1 MLENSITNLGS
12 SVPDRLA
19 ANSDGC
25 QERGSGGTDRLYR
38 GRSSRSIKVVWLC
51 ANFDGAAGGTG
62 THLMKWVKHL
72 EQSEF
77 EVIFVHGTEDEEDRI
92 ASLLGCNGHVRVVPI
107 PELRKP
113 DQLFLPGLLKL
124 YQLFRRERPDIVHT
138 ILIQSDILG
147 TLAAKLAGV
156 PVVISSAEG
165 ELFSTL
171 TTTRAKMLFY
181 RLGYGLIQ
189 SRIDRVIA
197 ISHSVGRNL
206 VEDFGVDP
214 EKIHVIH
221 PGVSDCDFSVNSNG
235 QHGLEYASPSI
246 GVVSRLVEGK
256 GVEHFLMA
264 VPEILAARP
273 ETRFFIVGDGPLK
286 TSLVKLAMELGV
298 VSTVQFCGRIS
309 PAAEV
314 MCGLDVVVMPSLE
327 EGLPWVVLEA
337 LALGKPVVAT
347 NVGGIPEV
355 ITHGLHGLLVEPGD
369 SVALARAVIHL
380 LEDPQRASAL
390 AQAGQARVAQKF
402 RASREAAEIHE
413 LYRSLL
419 VSRNCIP

>member
-1 MLENSITNLGS
+1 MTNPRNSL
-12 SVPDRLA
+12 PDRWPT
-19 ANSDGC
+19 NS
-25 QERGSGGTDRLYR
+25 SGYQKAENGRDDRTYPT
-38 GRSSRSIKVVWLC
+38 SASRSIKVVWLC
-51 ANFDGAAGGTG
+51 ANFDGTAGGTG
-62 THLMKWVKHL
+62 THLAEWAKNL
-72 EQSEF
+72 GQSEF
-77 EVIFVHGTEDEEDRI
+77 EVILVHGAADEEGRI
-92 ASLLGCNGHVRVVPI
+92 ASLFGSDENVRVVSI
-107 PELRKP
+107 PELRGL

-124 YQLFRRERPDIVHT
+124 YRLFKRERPDIVHT

-147 TLAAKLAGV
+147 TLAARLARV
-156 PVVISSAEG
+156 PVVISSVEG
-165 ELFSTL
+165 RLFSPR
-171 TTTRAKMLFY
+171 TTTRAKMPFY

-189 SRIDRVIA
+189 NRIDRVIA

-214 EKIHVIH
+214 EKIHVIY
-221 PGVSDCDFSVNSNG
+221 PGVSDCDFSINSNG
-235 QHGLEYASPSI
+235 QHGFEYTSPSI

-264 VPEILAARP
+264 VPEILTARP

-369 SVALARAVIHL
+369 SGALARAVIHL